1 MYFNLPTNLSII
13 LPLQENTNKAV
24 IADFFSTE
32 SEACTTA
39 FSATAFFTGY
49 SGAIGFFTFHS
60 LPRLAMAGVVLLMAA
75 ISCVSY
81 EWAFVMDR
89 RKRSE
94 MDFQRRKMDIV
105 RQRFEECKRSRE
117 HQNVSN
123 SNRTGN
129 LLGLDTTVDFGSVR
143 VPVNYSCAANN
154 AEDVDDTFL
163 L

>member
-1 MYFNLPTNLSII
+1 
-13 LPLQENTNKAV
+13 
-24 IADFFSTE
+24 
-32 SEACTTA
+32 
-39 FSATAFFTGY
+39 
-49 SGAIGFFTFHS
+49 
-60 LPRLAMAGVVLLMAA
+60 MAA

-143 VPVNYSCAANN
+143 VPVNYSSAANN